1 MMESESFS
9 QKVYKYTFLILL
21 LIVWQVASTKVGIP
35 LLLPTPKSTFTEF
48 YANITSKQVMTNVGI
63 TMSRVVRGWLIAVAV
78 GVPIGMAMGLS
89 KIFKG
94 ILGGVVNSL
103 RQIPMMAWVP
113 LSIIWL
119 GIGDGP
125 TLFMIALNGVFQ
137 VIMNTSSGVASI
149 DKDYYNAAKSM
160 GASKGSTF
168 VNVVVPASMPH
179 ILVGARLAI
188 GAGWMSVIWAE
199 FIATSAGIGYEMM
212 QAQSMMQT
220 NRLLALMMLSALI
233 GFILDRFL
241 LLLNKKLTAWRY
253 ISWN

>member
-1 MMESESFS
+1 MEGKIKRNRFKKMMESEEFS
-9 QKVYKYTFLILL
+9 QKIYKYGFVIIL
-21 LIVWQVASTKVGIP
+21 LIVWQIASTKVGIP

-48 YANITSKQVMTNVGI
+48 YANITSAKVMTNIGI
-63 TMSRVVRGWLIAVAV
+63 TMSRVVRGWLIAVLV

-160 GASKGSTF
+160 GASKMSTF
-168 VNVVVPASMPH
+168 TNVVVPASMPH

-188 GAGWMSVIWAE
+188 GAGWMSVI
-199 FIATSAGIGYEMM
+199 
-212 QAQSMMQT
+212 
-220 NRLLALMMLSALI
+220 
-233 GFILDRFL
+233 
-241 LLLNKKLTAWRY
+241 
-253 ISWN
+253 

>member
-9 QKVYKYTFLILL
+9 QRVYKYTFLILL

-48 YANITSKQVMTNVGI
+48 LANITSKQVMTNIGI
-63 TMSRVVRGWLIAVAV
+63 TMSRVVRGWLIAVLV

-188 GAGWMSVIWAE
+188 GAGWMSVI
-199 FIATSAGIGYEMM
+199 
-212 QAQSMMQT
+212 
-220 NRLLALMMLSALI
+220 
-233 GFILDRFL
+233 
-241 LLLNKKLTAWRY
+241 
-253 ISWN
+253 

>member
-1 MMESESFS
+1 MEGKIKKNRFKTMMKSEEFS
-9 QKVYKYTFLILL
+9 QKVYKYGFVIILL
-21 LIVWQVASTKVGIP
+21 IAWQIASTKVGIP

-48 YANITSKQVMTNVGI
+48 YANITSKQVMTNIGI
-63 TMSRVVRGWLIAVAV
+63 TMSRVIKGWLIAVLI

-89 KIFKG
+89 KIFEG

-160 GASKGSTF
+160 GASKGSAF

-188 GAGWMSVIWAE
+188 GAGWMSVI
-199 FIATSAGIGYEMM
+199 
-212 QAQSMMQT
+212 
-220 NRLLALMMLSALI
+220 
-233 GFILDRFL
+233 
-241 LLLNKKLTAWRY
+241 
-253 ISWN
+253 

>member
-1 MMESESFS
+1 MEGKIKRNRFKKMMESEEFS
-9 QKVYKYTFLILL
+9 QKIYKYGFVIIL
-21 LIVWQVASTKVGIP
+21 LIVWQIASTKVGIP

-48 YANITSKQVMTNVGI
+48 YANITSTKVMTNIGI
-63 TMSRVVRGWLIAVAV
+63 TMSRVVRGWLIAVLV

-160 GASKGSTF
+160 GASKMSTF
-168 VNVVVPASMPH
+168 ANVIVPASMPH

-188 GAGWMSVIWAE
+188 GAGWMSVI
-199 FIATSAGIGYEMM
+199 
-212 QAQSMMQT
+212 
-220 NRLLALMMLSALI
+220 
-233 GFILDRFL
+233 
-241 LLLNKKLTAWRY
+241 
-253 ISWN
+253 

>member
-1 MMESESFS
+1 MEGKIKRNRFKTMMESESFS
-9 QKVYKYTFLILL
+9 QRVYKYTFLILL

-48 YANITSKQVMTNVGI
+48 LANITSKQVMTNIGI
-63 TMSRVVRGWLIAVAV
+63 TMSRVVRGWLIAVLV

-137 VIMNTSSGVASI
+137 VIMNTSSGVSSI
-149 DKDYYNAAKSM
+149 DRDYYNAAKSM
-160 GASKGSTF
+160 GASKASTF

-188 GAGWMSVIWAE
+188 GAGWMSVI
-199 FIATSAGIGYEMM
+199 
-212 QAQSMMQT
+212 
-220 NRLLALMMLSALI
+220 
-233 GFILDRFL
+233 
-241 LLLNKKLTAWRY
+241 
-253 ISWN
+253 